1 MSEHIVD
8 RLKGII
14 AGKLDVNLKKEDIDE
29 NVSLF
34 EDGLGLDSIAIV
46 ELIVNIEK
54 EFDISIQD
62 DELNAGLFRS
72 LNVLGEFIGEKT
84 GLELVR

>member
-72 LNVLGEFIGEKT
+72 LIVLGEFIGEKT
-84 GLELVR
+84 GLEMVR

>member
-29 NVSLF
+29 TVSLF

-54 EFDISIQD
+54 EFGIAIQD

-72 LNVLGEFIGEKT
+72 LNVLAGFIGEKT
-84 GLELVR
+84 GLETVG

>member
-29 NVSLF
+29 TVSLF

-54 EFDISIQD
+54 EFDIAIQD

-84 GLELVR
+84 GLETVG

>member
-8 RLKGII
+8 RLKQII
-14 AGKLDVNLKKEDIDE
+14 AGKLDVNLKKEEIDE
-29 NVSLF
+29 TVSLF

-54 EFDISIQD
+54 EFEISIQD

-72 LNVLGEFIGEKT
+72 LVVLADFIGQKT
-84 GLELVR
+84 SMELVE